1 MGMSQFTV
9 RRMKLSRL
17 PHRIVS
23 SNWDVTSFDTAEN
36 YGPFTNEELLGRTFK
51 GRTQGAGS
59 SGVTAAGFKHDKIYS
74 YV

>member
-1 MGMSQFTV
+1 
-9 RRMKLSRL
+9 
-17 PHRIVS
+17 
-23 SNWDVTSFDTAEN
+23 
-36 YGPFTNEELLGRTFK
+36 LGRTFK